1 MNRAV
6 PLVLLVASACI
17 PNEGPMMAPFQ
28 DCLRCH
34 SSRGEAR
41 TWTAAGTWSKGASVT
56 VVDQQG
62 KTVSLTGNQAGNFYT
77 AEALVFPLVV
87 SVNGARMPD
96 PITYGGCN
104 VCHHAGTVTVGPLM
118 APGEPC
124 LTCHGPGGMATAKF
138 SAAGTFAPNVPVTV
152 AGYATTTN
160 AAGNFYLLTSAA
172 PISWATTKSA
182 TVNGQTMSSA
192 PSGDCNF
199 CHGRGG
205 SAGGGD

>member
-6 PLVLLVASACI
+6 PLALLVVASACI

-34 SSRGEAR
+34 SSRGDAR
-41 TWTAAGTWSKGASVT
+41 TWTAAGTWSKGATVT

-104 VCHHAGTVTVGPLM
+104 VCHHAGTVT
-118 APGEPC
+118 
-124 LTCHGPGGMATAKF
+124 
-138 SAAGTFAPNVPVTV
+138 
-152 AGYATTTN
+152 
-160 AAGNFYLLTSAA
+160 
-172 PISWATTKSA
+172 
-182 TVNGQTMSSA
+182 
-192 PSGDCNF
+192 
-199 CHGRGG
+199 
-205 SAGGGD
+205 